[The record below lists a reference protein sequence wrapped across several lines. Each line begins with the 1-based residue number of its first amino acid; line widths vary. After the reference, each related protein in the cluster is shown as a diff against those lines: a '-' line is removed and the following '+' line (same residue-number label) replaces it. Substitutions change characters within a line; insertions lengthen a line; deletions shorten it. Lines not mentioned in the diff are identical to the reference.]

1 MLLFVNYFQIIILID
16 KNIQKL
22 KVLNSSVKNY
32 RRYLE
37 LKNLKKI

>member
-1 MLLFVNYFQIIILID
+1 LFVNYCQVIILIG

-22 KVLNSSVKNY
+22 KVLNFSVKNY